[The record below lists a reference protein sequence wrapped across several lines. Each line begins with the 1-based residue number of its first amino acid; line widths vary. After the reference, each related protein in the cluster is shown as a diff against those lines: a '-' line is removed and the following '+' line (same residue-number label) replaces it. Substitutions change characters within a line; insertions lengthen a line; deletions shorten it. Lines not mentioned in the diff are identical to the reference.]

1 MRYNHLE
8 ENDLLPEEQNSR
20 SRNSRC
26 TKDQLLIDKAVMKN
40 RRRRKDGLNMVWI
53 DYRKAY
59 YMVPQSWI
67 KKSMEIYG
75 DMW

>member
-20 SRNSRC
+20 SRNSRR

-59 YMVPQSWI
+59 DMVSWI